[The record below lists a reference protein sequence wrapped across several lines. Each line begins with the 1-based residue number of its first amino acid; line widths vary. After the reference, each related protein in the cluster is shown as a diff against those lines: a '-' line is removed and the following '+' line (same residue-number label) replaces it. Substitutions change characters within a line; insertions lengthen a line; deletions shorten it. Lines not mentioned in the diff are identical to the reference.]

1 MKTKFIILI
10 ALFTSVFVGCKDEKS
25 VDELKVKE
33 ANVETD
39 GFKINFK
46 AVINEDDEF
55 HLFYTE
61 DGSDAFNGE
70 NLLKVQKKSSN
81 EPQDITFVFPEDA
94 APMNIR
100 LDLGNNEKQGNVKIN
115 EMTIE
120 YKGKKFQAEGM
131 NVFKYFFP
139 NNFVEFDTINSQA
152 KIKIIPGT
160 HYDPIM
166 VANEEMKL
174 EIQKLYKK

>member
-1 MKTKFIILI
+1 MKAKFIMLFV
-10 ALFTSVFVGCKDEKS
+10 LFTSIFVGCKDEKS
-25 VDELKVKE
+25 VDESNVKE
-33 ANVETD
+33 PTVETD
-39 GFKINFK
+39 GFTINFR
-46 AVINEDDEF
+46 AVVNEDDEF

-70 NLLKVQKKSSN
+70 NLLKVQKKSAKT
-81 EPQDITFVFPEDA
+81 PQDITFIFPEDA

-100 LDLGNNEKQGNVKIN
+100 LDLGNNEKQGVVKFD
-115 EMTIE
+115 EMILE
-120 YKGKKFQAEGM
+120 YKGKKFQVEGAKI
-131 NVFKYFFP
+131 FKYFFP

-152 KIKIIPGT
+152 KIKVLPET

-166 VANEEMKL
+166 VANDEMKL